1 MTYKIAICDDM
12 EQDAQYI
19 AAAVKK
25 WAEQANVYADI
36 HAFRSAEGFLFDYAA
51 HKDYDILLLDI
62 EMPSINGVEL
72 AKRVRRENE
81 AVQIIFITGFP
92 DFMAEGYEVSAL
104 HYLLKPVSFDKLSK
118 VLNRAGR
125 QAAQNRQNGCA
136 HGRRRAS
143 KNRDCRHCVG

>member
-36 HAFRSAEGFLFDYAA
+36 HTFRSAEGFLFDYAA

-81 AVQIIFITGFP
+81 AVVQKFLDDHPLFSAETVHFPESSGIPDAAMTTLLPCDFGTDGFFICK
-92 DFMAEGYEVSAL
+92 L
-104 HYLLKPVSFDKLSK
+104 RRKP
-118 VLNRAGR
+118 
-125 QAAQNRQNGCA
+125 
-136 HGRRRAS
+136 
-143 KNRDCRHCVG
+143 

>member
-51 HKDYDILLLDI
+51 HKDYDILLLD
-62 EMPSINGVEL
+62 
-72 AKRVRRENE
+72 
-81 AVQIIFITGFP
+81 F
-92 DFMAEGYEVSAL
+92 
-104 HYLLKPVSFDKLSK
+104 
-118 VLNRAGR
+118 
-125 QAAQNRQNGCA
+125 
-136 HGRRRAS
+136 
-143 KNRDCRHCVG
+143 